1 MVLSSKVCP
10 NSSIGNGSE
19 YIFVC
24 LLYGFVIDSLSI
36 YPCWYN
42 LTELTMLLVIFGKS
56 LLASAEPL
64 IFLAKTERIFSSLP
78 LIDLSLLFKKI
89 TFSVDALI

>member
-1 MVLSSKVCP
+1 
-10 NSSIGNGSE
+10 
-19 YIFVC
+19 
-24 LLYGFVIDSLSI
+24 
-36 YPCWYN
+36 
-42 LTELTMLLVIFGKS
+42 MLLVIFGKS